1 VLRERAARDLDER
14 LGAALGGLAEPL
26 GLPPGQQDRLDR

>member
-1 VLRERAARDLDER
+1 VLGERAAGDVDER
-14 LGAALGGLAEPL
+14 LRAALGGLAEPL